1 MGVLILVLGVFCDGT
16 DFLGFFGCLW
26 FVEKEAEEVY
36 LSAHACWDCV
46 KTRVNFGTLLV
57 LCAKWQASRRGLYI

>member
-36 LSAHACWDCV
+36 LSAHAC
-46 KTRVNFGTLLV
+46 
-57 LCAKWQASRRGLYI
+57 